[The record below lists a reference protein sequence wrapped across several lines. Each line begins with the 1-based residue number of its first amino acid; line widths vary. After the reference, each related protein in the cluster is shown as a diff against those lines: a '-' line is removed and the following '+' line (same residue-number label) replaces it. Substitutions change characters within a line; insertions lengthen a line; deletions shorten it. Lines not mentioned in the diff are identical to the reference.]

1 MIFKKLSGKY
11 NERYN
16 LSYSDLADTGETNR
30 IHLLIVSPLLFL
42 FGILDV
48 LVVLIF
54 HFNNLKAYIPSLI
67 YFGCFTIIPTFC
79 YFYSKWSAKV
89 PREKAYLVKTIP
101 AYITVFLGLS
111 AGVFNFYI
119 LGQPYNGAI
128 TSFITGFLTLFTFSL
143 SPAIFSIPLFAAI
156 IVMTPGIYSNF
167 GITGLMDSYLCTIL
181 VFYFSI
187 YKRRTE
193 KLHIIMLKKQKK
205 QLEAKTFGN
214 FTMLYE
220 GQVVKYSRTKS
231 EELMGY
237 LIYKKGSSAK
247 TKELISVLWG
257 DHADSARYGSSFRN
271 LIVDIKHTMTE
282 LENQDFFIAE
292 YNNFRINPEV
302 INCDY
307 YDFLN
312 GDPAAIKSFA
322 GEFMSQYSW
331 AEEVAGFLEQKA
343 LAQ

>member
-16 LSYSDLADTGETNR
+16 ISYSDLADTGETNR

-42 FGILDV
+42 FGIIDI

-54 HFNNLKAYIPSLI
+54 HFNNLKDYISSLI
-67 YFGCFTIIPTFC
+67 YFGCFSIIPAFC
-79 YFYSKWSAKV
+79 YFYSKWAAKV

-101 AYITVFLGLS
+101 AYITVCLGFS

-128 TSFITGFLTLFTFSL
+128 THFITGFLTLMIFSL
-143 SPAIFSIPLFAAI
+143 SPVVFLVPMLAAI
-156 IVMTPGIYSNF
+156 AIMTPGLYANF
-167 GITGLMDSYLCTIL
+167 GVTGLMDSYLSAIL
-181 VFYFSI
+181 LFIFSI
-187 YKRRTE
+187 HQRRTE
-193 KLHIIMLKKQKK
+193 KRHIIMLKKQKK

-282 LENQDFFIAE
+282 LEIQDFFIAE